1 MFCHSRQYGN
11 LGQQSQYCG
20 RCKHC
25 RAFTPHEDASLDVVD
40 AATLSAALTITNT
53 ATGATAQAVVADA
66 CPGCAT
72 YHSLDLS
79 TGLFQALG
87 NLDQGIRKYCVQSP
101 VLVTYVCSG

>member
-1 MFCHSRQYGN
+1 MAILDNSLSTVDGVSFVTLLPSH
-11 LGQQSQYCG
+11 
-20 RCKHC
+20 KH
-25 RAFTPHEDASLDVVD
+25 ALLDVVD
-40 AATLSAALTITNT
+40 TATLSAALTITNT

-87 NLDQGIRKYCVQSP
+87 NLDQGIRKYC
-101 VLVTYVCSG
+101 L

>member
-1 MFCHSRQYGN
+1 MLRN
-11 LGQQSQYCG
+11 
-20 RCKHC
+20 
-25 RAFTPHEDASLDVVD
+25 AS
-40 AATLSAALTITNT
+40 SALTITNT

-87 NLDQGIRKYCVQSP
+87 NLDQGIRESRNLIEGGAVRPKANA
-101 VLVTYVCSG
+101 TN